1 MKDLIVFDLDNT
13 LVPSKT
19 IMDDEMVGL
28 FTELLTKKKV
38 AVISGGSLEQFKK
51 EFINS
56 LPDTANL
63 SNLLLFPTDGTAF
76 YKWSDS
82 KRDWEKIYQESLTA
96 EQKSKILNAFDSV
109 LSSINFDKE
118 NINGKLIE
126 DKDSAMT
133 FSALGQDAELRLK
146 EVWDPEQKKRKEIK
160 ALLDPILAD
169 FEVRIAGTTSI
180 DITSKG
186 HDKSFGIKK
195 MVKYTGIQKE
205 NIVYIGDS
213 LFDGGNDSPV
223 KSTGITTVSV
233 INPEGTKVFIRQIIQ

>member
-1 MKDLIVFDLDNT
+1 
-13 LVPSKT
+13 
-19 IMDDEMVGL
+19 MDDEMVRL
-28 FTELLTKKKV
+28 FTELLSKKKV

-82 KRDWEKIYQESLTA
+82 MRDWEKIYQESLTA

-118 NINGKLIE
+118 NIKGKLIE

-133 FSALGQDAELRLK
+133 FSALGQDAELRIK

-180 DITSKG
+180 DITRKG

-195 MVKYTGIQKE
+195 MIEYTGIQKE

-213 LFDGGNDSPV
+213 LFDGGNDNPV
-223 KSTGITTVSV
+223 KGTGITTIAVR
-233 INPEGTKVFIRQIIQ
+233 NPEGTKVFIRQIIQ

>member
-82 KRDWEKIYQESLTA
+82 KLDWEKVYQESLTA

-109 LSSINFDKE
+109 LSSINFDRE
-118 NINGKLIE
+118 NIKGKLIE

-133 FSALGQDAELRLK
+133 FSALGQDAELSIK
-146 EVWDPEQKKRKEIK
+146 EVWDPEQKKREEIK

-180 DITSKG
+180 DITNKG
-186 HDKSFGIKK
+186 QDKSFGIKK
-195 MVKYTGIQKE
+195 MIEYTGIKIE
-205 NIVYIGDS
+205 NIVFIGDS
-213 LFDGGNDSPV
+213 LFDGGNDNPV
-223 KSTGITTVSV
+223 KNTGVTTVSV

>member
-28 FTELLTKKKV
+28 FTELINKKKV
-38 AVISGGSLEQFKK
+38 AVMSGGSLEQFKK

-56 LPDTANL
+56 LPSTANL
-63 SNLLLFPTDGTAF
+63 SNLLLFPTDGAAF

-82 KRDWEKIYQESLTA
+82 IKDWEKVYQETLTS
-96 EQKSKILNAFDSV
+96 EQKSKIISAFDEV
-109 LSSINFDKE
+109 LSSINFDRE
-118 NINGKLIE
+118 NIKGKLIE

-133 FSALGQDAELRLK
+133 FSALGQDAELKIK

-160 ALLDPILAD
+160 SLLDPILTD

-180 DITSKG
+180 DITKKG
-186 HDKSFGIKK
+186 QDKSFGMKK
-195 MVKYTGIQKE
+195 MIEYTGIKVE

-223 KSTGITTVSV
+223 KSTGVTTISV
-233 INPEGTKVFIRQIIQ
+233 RNPEGTKVFIRQIIQ